1 MCVGAVNDLSE
12 LNDSVCTL
20 FYFSS
25 PHWAQFDFYQE
36 SLPQL
41 PILICFLSSMYL
53 RELGARM
60 CKGTQCL
67 LQSSRRQQVNL
78 PVLLPS

>member
-41 PILICFLSSMYL
+41 PYP
-53 RELGARM
+53 
-60 CKGTQCL
+60 L
-67 LQSSRRQQVNL
+67 LLTFPTFGWPIPIQLVHSSR
-78 PVLLPS
+78 SFY